1 MGGNTIII
9 NVKGKQRKEVQT
21 TRLSERRMQWR
32 LRWSLP
38 VPGGTT

>member
-21 TRLSERRMQWR
+21 TRSM
-32 LRWSLP
+32 
-38 VPGGTT
+38 TTEDEV